1 MAKVIRARL
10 FYVHGCVLTGKTAL
24 AETNIFF
31 SFLNTFSLP
40 GRGCGGGSGGG
51 GGGGGGMQVR
61 VLHVAGCTRG
71 VTLRTDP
78 PVKNTCVHNLEKS
91 KLFKQCW
98 VYFLCSTH
106 TTNATKATN
115 MANTHCCSIFLCS
128 TLLEVLHDSIVQP
141 IEQLVERSHMTS
153 EELLQ
158 VGCVSDTCACTT
170 CYMNC

>member
-1 MAKVIRARL
+1 MDTCDACEYMWIYVDTCKNTLTYSCNLPIQLEAAKIIRARF

-78 PVKNTCVHNLEKS
+78 PVKK
-91 KLFKQCW
+91 
-98 VYFLCSTH
+98 
-106 TTNATKATN
+106 
-115 MANTHCCSIFLCS
+115 
-128 TLLEVLHDSIVQP
+128 
-141 IEQLVERSHMTS
+141 HM
-153 EELLQ
+153 
-158 VGCVSDTCACTT
+158 CA
-170 CYMNC
+170 